1 MITFGV
7 DYMDKMLNELQN
19 TLNEMIKKLS
29 LLRKEVADK
38 NTEVIRLREK
48 VSELE
53 R

>member
-1 MITFGV
+1 
-7 DYMDKMLNELQN
+7 MDKMLNELQN